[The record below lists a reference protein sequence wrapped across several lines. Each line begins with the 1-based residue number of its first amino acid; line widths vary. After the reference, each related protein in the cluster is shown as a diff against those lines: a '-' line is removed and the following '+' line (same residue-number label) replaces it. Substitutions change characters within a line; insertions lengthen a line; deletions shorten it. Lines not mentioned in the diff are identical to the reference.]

1 MARPALSATRA
12 LDVLNFLAAQP
23 DRCFTLSELVRQVGI
38 NVASMHALLAALEAR
53 EYVSRDEGKAYGLG
67 PMLVSVGHAALR
79 RHQDMDKARG
89 ILESLTAELGLTG
102 LLVGATGAEMLV
114 IYEVR
119 PGHRAVPTTGQRIR
133 MLAPIGGVF
142 YARADEETIA
152 TWIRSAPKAVRDAE
166 DDLRR
171 WLAAVR
177 ARGYAVGL
185 ETAARKEL
193 RRAVRELDEEPGSRS
208 ARSRL
213 RDNVARLGDLA
224 TVVIEPDPHEPYRV
238 AHIATALRA
247 SSAGTSLALYL
258 LGFRRALT
266 AFELEHIG
274 ERLRDAASGIVAATG
289 LLDTADR
296 TGTTEDALTTIW

>member
-53 EYVSRDEGKAYGLG
+53 EYVSRDVDRAYGLG
-67 PMLVSVGHAALR
+67 PMLVSIGQAALR
-79 RHQDMDKARG
+79 RHQDMDTARDA
-89 ILESLTAELGLTG
+89 LESLSAELGLTG
-102 LLVGATGAEMLV
+102 LLVGATGGEMLV

-119 PGHRAVPTTGQRIR
+119 PGRRAVPTTGQRIR

-142 YARADEETIA
+142 HAWADEAAIA
-152 TWIRSAPKAVRDAE
+152 TWIRSAPKAVRDAD

-171 WLAAVR
+171 WLAAIR
-177 ARGYAVGL
+177 TRGYAIGL

-208 ARSRL
+208 AQSRL

-224 TVVIEPDPHEPYRV
+224 TVVIEPDPHEAYRV

-247 SSAGTSLALYL
+247 SSSGTSLALYL
-258 LGFRRALT
+258 LGFRRAIT
-266 AFELEHIG
+266 AYELEHIG
-274 ERLRDAASGIVAATG
+274 ERLRDAASDIVTATDLPNAVDKPG
-289 LLDTADR
+289 SAN
-296 TGTTEDALTTIW
+296 DALTSIW